1 MYVNVHICQY
11 MIVWCICECM
21 CMCLTRNREPPS
33 ARFPKLAR
41 IHLSAPARPAEPMS
55 SAGIDNP

>member
-1 MYVNVHICQY
+1 MCICKMYVNASVH
-11 MIVWCICECM
+11 M
-21 CMCLTRNREPPS
+21 CMGLTRNREPPS